1 MDKLINKQIETVK
14 IKTEHELTGSQLMEL
29 KNSNG
34 DFYQAIYNAFKI
46 NYLNPGIIKAKE
58 E

>member
-1 MDKLINKQIETVK
+1 MDKLINEQIETVK

-34 DFYQAIYNAFKI
+34 DFY
-46 NYLNPGIIKAKE
+46 
-58 E
+58 